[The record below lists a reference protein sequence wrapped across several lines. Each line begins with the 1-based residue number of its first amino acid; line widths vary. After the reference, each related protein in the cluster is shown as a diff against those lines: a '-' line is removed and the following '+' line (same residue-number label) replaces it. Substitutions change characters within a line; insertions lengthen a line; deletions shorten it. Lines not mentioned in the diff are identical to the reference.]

1 MKIKLSLLK
10 KIIKESV
17 LLEQMTQ
24 PNPLLKTYLGTN
36 VVSAST
42 AMKSTDNPDAFQIF
56 PEDRKKLEITL
67 RVPSGS
73 KYYGKPHF
81 IWKESQVG
89 ASDKLYQVGS
99 LTNGN
104 GDPFTYEKVAGSK
117 YRVISGPV
125 SKTIGKTFTLSPAP
139 EEKVLLPKPKPEPNV
154 GETEVAREDD
164 GSVETILDSSALEV
178 LKDSAERY
186 EQAGMN
192 EMTKIIRNWPLT
204 NETLVKPE
212 YSLGEYLELIERLVN
227 QNMQTSIEA
236 AKEVQSGRKKPGV
249 FTPPQNLLDAY
260 ANENPVP
267 VVTFI
272 INEILGDYVEDIQEA
287 AKQTENR
294 KILGVLNKYKQI

>member
-104 GDPFTYEKVAGSK
+104 GDPFTYEKVAGNK
-117 YRVISGPV
+117 FRVVSGPV
-125 SKTIGKTFTLSPAP
+125 SKAIGKTFTLSPAP
-139 EEKVLLPKPKPEPNV
+139 EEKVLLPKPETKPDV
-154 GETEVAREDD
+154 GETVVAR
-164 GSVETILDSSALEV
+164 T
-178 LKDSAERY
+178 DSAS
-186 EQAGMN
+186 
-192 EMTKIIRNWPLT
+192 
-204 NETLVKPE
+204 V
-212 YSLGEYLELIERLVN
+212 
-227 QNMQTSIEA
+227 
-236 AKEVQSGRKKPGV
+236 
-249 FTPPQNLLDAY
+249 D
-260 ANENPVP
+260 
-267 VVTFI
+267 
-272 INEILGDYVEDIQEA
+272 
-287 AKQTENR
+287 
-294 KILGVLNKYKQI
+294 

>member
-104 GDPFTYEKVAGSK
+104 GDPFTYEKVAGNK
-117 YRVISGPV
+117 FRVISGPA
-125 SKTIGKTFTLSPAP
+125 SKAIGKTFTLSPAP
-139 EEKVLLPKPKPEPNV
+139 EEKVLLPKPETKPDV
-154 GETEVAREDD
+154 GETEVARTDSAPVDKSNPEYERRKQKVLVVMDTMLRLTD
-164 GSVETILDSSALEV
+164 KTIDKTMIQALKKQLENDNIPLDSI
-178 LKDSAERY
+178 LKDLA
-186 EQAGMN
+186 
-192 EMTKIIRNWPLT
+192 
-204 NETLVKPE
+204 KPE
-212 YSLGEYLELIERLVN
+212 VVGLTKDQLANYNIN
-227 QNMQTSIEA
+227 I
-236 AKEVQSGRKKPGV
+236 SG
-249 FTPPQNLLDAY
+249 L
-260 ANENPVP
+260 
-267 VVTFI
+267 
-272 INEILGDYVEDIQEA
+272 
-287 AKQTENR
+287 
-294 KILGVLNKYKQI
+294 